1 MNFLEQAN
9 YSERLP
15 FLVSISTASLANRSD
30 LNRAVFSR
38 ITRASVSYC
47 GLACPA
53 FLAFCAFL
61 NCALAASLELLANVG
76 SFSVGGTAQYI
87 MSARIADAPAPNA
100 A

>member
-15 FLVSISTASLANRSD
+15 FLVMGFIPVSISAASLANRSD

-53 FLAFCAFL
+53 F
-61 NCALAASLELLANVG
+61 
-76 SFSVGGTAQYI
+76 
-87 MSARIADAPAPNA
+87 
-100 A
+100 